1 MSEFRTIVRTDP
13 GSRRIDLKNTILTA
27 GSCFA
32 DAMGKR
38 FNHYK
43 FPALANPFG
52 ATYNPISIHKS
63 LEPPAEDYNT
73 HGAFVQNQG
82 LVFHY
87 DFHSQWSSHTEAE
100 LNRKLAEMSR
110 QVQSVIQKASVI
122 ILTYGTS
129 WVYTRKENGEIV
141 ANCHKVPADRFNKSL
156 LREQEIIQSFQ
167 ALYQQIKKINPDCF
181 FILTV
186 SPVRHL
192 KDTLELNSVS
202 KSVLRTSCHS
212 IVTNFQDVDYFPAYE
227 IMMDDLRDY
236 RFYKSDMIHPTDD
249 AENYIWKKFGDKY
262 FNDNALA
269 FMNEWDEIAS
279 ALRHKPFHPQSES
292 HQKFLRNT
300 LQKLKQL
307 RSTVNVE
314 TEIDSVESQLL

>member
-1 MSEFRTIVRTDP
+1 MNEFRTIVRAHP
-13 GSRRIDLKNTILTA
+13 GSRRINLKNIILTA

-38 FNHYK
+38 FDHYK
-43 FPALANPFG
+43 FSVLANPFG

-63 LEPPAEDYNT
+63 LEAPAEDYNT
-73 HGAFVQNQG
+73 RDAFVQNHG

-87 DFHSQWSSHTEAE
+87 DFHSQWSSETEAE
-100 LNRKLAEMSR
+100 LNRKLQEMSR

-122 ILTYGTS
+122 ILTYGTA

-156 LREQEIIQSFQ
+156 LREQEIIQSFNT
-167 ALYQQIKKINPDCF
+167 LYQQIKKINPACF

-192 KDTLELNSVS
+192 KDSLELNSVS

-212 IVTNFQDVDYFPAYE
+212 ISSNFQDVDYFPAYE

-236 RFYKSDMIHPTDD
+236 RFYKSDMIHPSDD
-249 AENYIWKKFGDKY
+249 AENYIWKQFSDRY
-262 FNDNALA
+262 FDDSTLA
-269 FMNEWDEIAS
+269 FMDEWDQIAS

-307 RSTVNVE
+307 QSTVNVE
-314 TEIDSVESQLL
+314 TEIASVESQLL